1 MNTQTHVLPP
11 PATPYATD
19 APMTTHTRTQ
29 RSANIMFTSNNQYIN
44 TLERSRHVTC
54 TRRHTYLGCLL
65 FFSGETGSPT
75 ACFDDFA
82 SEWHLAHSGSRPC
95 LLFLLTSHHVVA
107 SPQLLQEGG
116 IAARAAEEEE
126 EEEEEGEAEGTA
138 CNTAAAAK
146 EPAAAKEEEEGK
158 GKEGG
163 LRMGGWG
170 ARRARAEKT
179 DTTMRS
185 REEREKRKRKRKVHD
200 GMRER
205 RRDRWR
211 EREGERGRER
221 EKTKKKKSPRRDVG
235 AETR

>member
-1 MNTQTHVLPP
+1 MGVV
-11 PATPYATD
+11 AD
-19 APMTTHTRTQ
+19 
-29 RSANIMFTSNNQYIN
+29 
-44 TLERSRHVTC
+44 
-54 TRRHTYLGCLL
+54 L
-65 FFSGETGSPT
+65 FFRTGDRTDTS
-75 ACFDDFA
+75 CDDFA
-82 SEWHLAHSGSRPC
+82 FEWHLAHSGSRPC

-170 ARRARAEKT
+170 ARRARAEET
-179 DTTMRS
+179 DTTMRRTRGSNTS
-185 REEREKRKRKRKVHD
+185 RRPVC
-200 GMRER
+200 
-205 RRDRWR
+205 
-211 EREGERGRER
+211 
-221 EKTKKKKSPRRDVG
+221 
-235 AETR
+235 ET